1 MKPRDG
7 LSINLFTVQDQFRT
21 RETRSFPSCTSDLC
35 LLNVVVSAPVSRAL
49 PRCAHLQP
57 DAPCAHLCAQ
67 RAPAVPVLRVEEI
80 LLPNGEIKAWSR
92 SLSYSSSK
100 CLAWPPSADAPGWAG
115 EAASLPWVV
124 SQLQTRARRSL
135 LATLCFPASE
145 EAVPDLQHN
154 ATATSLQPSAGSRFP
169 SCLLGPSHLFVFMP
183 SSRSLF
189 KSFVDFYFLQVT
201 YFQLVAE
208 SLAATPRPGSRG
220 EKRLVA
226 ETLS

>member
-1 MKPRDG
+1 M
-7 LSINLFTVQDQFRT
+7 
-21 RETRSFPSCTSDLC
+21 
-35 LLNVVVSAPVSRAL
+35 L
-49 PRCAHLQP
+49 PN
-57 DAPCAHLCAQ
+57 
-67 RAPAVPVLRVEEI
+67 EEI
-80 LLPNGEIKAWSR
+80 KGWSC

-100 CLAWPPSADAPGWAG
+100 CLSWPLHADAPGWAG
-115 EAASLPWVV
+115 DAASLPWVV

-135 LATLCFPASE
+135 LATLCFPVSE
-145 EAVPDLQHN
+145 EAVPELQHN

-189 KSFVDFYFLQVT
+189 KSFVGFYFLQVT
-201 YFQLVAE
+201 YFQRVAE

-226 ETLS
+226 ETLSWGFWQHASSFELVLPWLVWFHLFRCLC